1 MAYPYKQ
8 SFLPD
13 ALVKIT
19 GVKLGIKPLLQMLV
33 FLSDFSLHDAPM
45 IKDDFPKLVR
55 KIRKKHCPDAIF

>member
-33 FLSDFSLHDAPM
+33 FLSDFPLHD
-45 IKDDFPKLVR
+45 
-55 KIRKKHCPDAIF
+55 DACIGTTHRENVI